1 MATTLERNAWI
12 HGKSSHTNLKFVALG
27 TIAVG
32 NNLTLTTP
40 KGQIVLATVEDLRP
54 YGSAKVKI
62 TQVPTSGILVL
73 PKNTAVA

>member
-12 HGKSSHTNLKFVALG
+12 HGKNSHTNLKFVAPG

-40 KGQIVLATVEDLRP
+40 KGKIVLATVEQLRP
-54 YGSAKVKI
+54 YSGAKVKI

-73 PKNTAVA
+73 PKNTAVV